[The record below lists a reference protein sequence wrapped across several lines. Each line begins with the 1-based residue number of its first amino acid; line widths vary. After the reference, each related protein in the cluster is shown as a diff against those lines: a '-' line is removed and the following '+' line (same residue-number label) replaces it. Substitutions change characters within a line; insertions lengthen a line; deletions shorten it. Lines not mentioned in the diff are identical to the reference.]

1 VPGLPAHLH
10 GLTGEGCMSWFA
22 AHYETLRALHLIAVI
37 AWMAGLMYLP
47 RLYVYHSTATSG
59 GEHDQ
64 ALVVME
70 RRLYRGIMNPAM
82 IVVWS
87 LGITLILARGGLD
100 ALAQPWLIA
109 KLVCVALITVC
120 HMFFGVWRKAF
131 ERGERPLNH
140 VFFRFINEAPFLLMI
155 IAVCMVVFEPA

>member
-1 VPGLPAHLH
+1 MPGLPAQLH
-10 GLTGEGCMSWFA
+10 GLTGGHGMSWLA
-22 AHYETLRALHLIAVI
+22 AHYETLRALHLMAVI

-47 RLYVYHSTATSG
+47 RLYVYHSAATPG

-64 ALVVME
+64 TLSVME

-82 IVVWS
+82 VVVWG
-87 LGITLILARGGLD
+87 LGITLILARGGVD
-100 ALAQPWLIA
+100 ALTQPWLIA

-120 HMFFGVWRKAF
+120 HHFYGVWRKAF

-140 VFFRFINEAPFLLMI
+140 VFFRIINEAPFVLMI
-155 IAVCMVVFEPA
+155 IAVSMVVFEPG